1 MTYADLLV
9 EMRKW
14 EPEQL
19 DKDVTVYL
27 MENDEYIAA
36 SNEVRFAGHT
46 DNLPK
51 DQPFFVV

>member
-27 MENDEYIAA
+27 MKNDEYIAA